1 MLDEMMAAC
10 REAGIEAVG
19 ATLQHVADEI
29 LASPPKQQPFACEG
43 AIFDLEAKRAE
54 ITHGSNHIKTSE
66 GTRHDF
72 KKALL

>member
-1 MLDEMMAAC
+1 
-10 REAGIEAVG
+10 VG

-29 LASPPKQQPFACEG
+29 LALPAKPQPFVCEG

-54 ITHGSNHIKTSE
+54 IPHGSNHIKTSE
-66 GTRHDF
+66 GMRHDF